1 MNVKSLTP
9 LVTMLLGMIL
19 AAGSAHAQEDNSV
32 MDRLNLSSQQREQI
46 KDLREKFRAETEKIR
61 ADIKR
66 LLEVEKDLKSRTP
79 VDEAALAKV
88 LRQRADKEIELS
100 LALTRF
106 NERLEALLS
115 AEQKR
120 TLDRVREEKRGKK

>member
-66 LLEVEKDLKSRTP
+66 LLEVEKDLKGKTP
-79 VDEAALAKV
+79 VDETALAKV

-115 AEQKR
+115 ADQKR
-120 TLDRVREEKRGKK
+120 TLDKVREEKRGKK

>member
-9 LVTMLLGMIL
+9 LITLLLGMIL
-19 AAGSAHAQEDNSV
+19 AAGSAHAQEDNV

-66 LLEVEKDLKSRTP
+66 LLEVEKDLKGKNP
-79 VDEAALAKV
+79 VDETALAKV

-120 TLDRVREEKRGKK
+120 TLDKVREEKRGKK

>member
-1 MNVKSLTP
+1 MRVKFPGL
-9 LVTMLLGMIL
+9 LVALFPAIVMAVGP
-19 AAGSAHAQEDNSV
+19 AYAQDDNSI

-66 LLEVEKDLKSRTP
+66 LLEVEKDLKEKTP
-79 VDEAALAKV
+79 IDEPALAKV

-106 NERLEALLS
+106 NERLESILS
-115 AEQKR
+115 ADQKR
-120 TLDRVREEKRGKK
+120 MLDKVRQEKRGRK